1 MSINPISVER
11 RTLEGCL
18 AICKSLAVWPLERSN
33 LPKEAVEELYDVIE
47 VVAPDLE
54 RALGIISDESSDV
67 NWN

>member
-1 MSINPISVER
+1 MSINAISVER

-18 AICKSLAVWPLERSN
+18 AICKSLAEWPLERSN
-33 LPKEAVEELYDVIE
+33 LPKEAVEVLYDVIE

-54 RALGIISDESSDV
+54 RALVIISDESSDV